1 MANESN
7 KGNVFAIAIMFMLFF
22 MIAFVTNFAGSMGII
37 VKNQFGASNT
47 ASQFG
52 SAANFFAYLFM
63 GIPGGLILKRKGYK
77 FTALLAVGVGI
88 AGLAVQLTSGFV
100 SSFTVYVTGAF
111 IAGFS
116 MCLLNLVVNPLLNT
130 LGGGGNKGNQLVQ
143 FGCSLNSIGAT
154 LAPILLGYLIG
165 GEVAKAKVMDAAPAM
180 YIAIGIFVLAFLV
193 LAFSAIPEPHMETA
207 EEKANRTPVL
217 KDILATLKFRHFT
230 LGAIAIFM
238 YITVE
243 TGIPNQAN
251 LYMTDVKEGKE
262 ETPITVQL
270 AHKMTADAVA
280 ADAKKEARIKAAE
293 EEARKNNAD
302 VKEAKK
308 KIEEEYTMKPGTKFT
323 ILKKKGADGEFEKV
337 KVESEKDIV
346 PLDSKDEFVT
356 VEAETSQSYV
366 GATVA
371 GSIVAIYWFCM
382 MLGRL
387 LGGAIGAKVS
397 SRAQITVCSVLG
409 IALML
414 ATMFTPL
421 KMIGLFGY
429 QFPMAMCFMALCG
442 LCTSVM
448 WGGIFNMAAEGLGK
462 YVPMGSGIFMAMVV
476 GGLMLPIQ
484 GYVADTIGIL
494 NSYWFTIGLLA
505 YILFYALVGSRVS
518 KRAE

>member
-1 MANESN
+1 MSNEN
-7 KGNVFAIAIMFMLFF
+7 KGNVLAIAIMFMLFF
-22 MIAFVTNFAGSMGII
+22 MIAFVTNFGGSIGVIFKSKYGEM
-37 VKNQFGASNT
+37 
-47 ASQFG
+47 ASQYG

-88 AGLAVQLTSGFV
+88 AGLAVQLLSGFV
-100 SSFTVYVTGAF
+100 SSFAVYVTGAF

-154 LAPILLGYLIG
+154 LSPILLGYLIG
-165 GEVAKAKVMDAAPAM
+165 NEVAKAKVMDVAPAM

-193 LAFSAIPEPHMETA
+193 LAFSAIPEPHKETA

-217 KDILATLKFRHFT
+217 KDIVATLKFRHFT
-230 LGAIAIFM
+230 LGALGIFM

-243 TGIPNQAN
+243 TGIPNMAN
-251 LYMTDVKEGKE
+251 LYMTDVKSG
-262 ETPITVQL
+262 
-270 AHKMTADAVA
+270 DAC
-280 ADAKKEARIKAAE
+280 
-293 EEARKNNAD
+293 
-302 VKEAKK
+302 
-308 KIEEEYTMKPGTKFT
+308 
-323 ILKKKGADGEFEKV
+323 
-337 KVESEKDIV
+337 
-346 PLDSKDEFVT
+346 
-356 VEAETSQSYV
+356 V

-371 GSIVAIYWFCM
+371 GAVVGVYWFCM
-382 MLGRL
+382 MIGRL
-387 LGGAIGAKVS
+387 LGGVIGAKVS
-397 SRAQITVCSVLG
+397 SRMQITVCSVLG
-409 IALML
+409 IVLML

-429 QFPMAMCFMALCG
+429 KFPLAMCFMVLCG

-476 GGLMLPIQ
+476 GGLMLPVQ
-484 GYVADTIGIL
+484 GKIAGAIGIL